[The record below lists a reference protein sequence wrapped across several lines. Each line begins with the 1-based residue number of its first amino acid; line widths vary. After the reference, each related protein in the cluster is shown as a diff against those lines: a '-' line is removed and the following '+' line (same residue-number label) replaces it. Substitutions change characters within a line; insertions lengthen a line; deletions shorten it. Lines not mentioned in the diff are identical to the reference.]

1 MTQLKHSPVKLLFR
15 LWLHIRPRR
24 RKQFRYLLLLMLIAS
39 VAEVVS
45 IGAVVPFL
53 GALTSYET
61 IFGNASV
68 SPYLYMFGITSHD
81 VLLVTLTVVFVAAAI
96 IAGLLRLALLWGT
109 TRLSFS
115 TGADLSYDIYCRTLN
130 QSYEVHISRNSSE
143 VITGITT
150 KANAV
155 IINVIVPLLFMVS
168 SFGLMIA
175 ILMALLVINPFASI
189 VSILGFGTMYAF
201 IAVISRQRLREN
213 GQHIAEKS
221 SQVVKALQE
230 GLGGIRNILID
241 GTQEKFGLE
250 YRKADL
256 QLRYSQGDNL
266 FISQSPRFGMESLGM
281 VLIGV
286 LAYFMSQQ
294 PGGLDSTIPIL
305 GAMALGAQRSLPL
318 LQRIYLGWASL
329 QGGLASLSDILDLL
343 DQAESEV
350 RADSVI
356 KKLPFRLNI
365 DFTNL
370 SYRYGDEKSP
380 WIFKNMNLRIPKGSR
395 LGVIGETGGGKTTFV
410 DLLMGL
416 LEPTEGE
423 VSVDGVKL
431 NKCNMSNWQLHI
443 AHVPQVVYLA
453 DSSIAENIAFGVS
466 KEEIDMERV
475 VECSK
480 QAHIHDLIE
489 TWVEKYEEFVGERG
503 VKLSGGQIQRIGIA
517 RALYKRADIIVFDE
531 ATSALDSK
539 TEQSVMDAIESLS
552 SDLTIVMIA
561 HRLSTLRKCDQ
572 LIRLGAGGILQQG
585 SYVEL
590 VGGKE

>member
-1 MTQLKHSPVKLLFR
+1 
-15 LWLHIRPRR
+15 
-24 RKQFRYLLLLMLIAS
+24 MLVAS
-39 VAEVVS
+39 VAEIVS

-53 GALTSYET
+53 GALTSPEA
-61 IFGNASV
+61 IFSNPSV
-68 SPYLYMFGITSHD
+68 APYLDMFGITSNE
-81 VLLVTLTVVFVAAAI
+81 VLLATLTGVFIAAGI
-96 IAGLLRLALLWGT
+96 VAGLLRLALLWGT

-155 IINVIVPLLFMVS
+155 IINVIVPLLFVVS
-168 SFGLMIA
+168 SLGLMIA
-175 ILMALLVINPFASI
+175 ILMALFAIDPLISI
-189 VSILGFGTMYAF
+189 VSILGFGMLYSF
-201 IAVISRQRLREN
+201 IAVLSRKRLREN

-221 SQVVKALQE
+221 NQVVKALQE

-256 QLRYSQGDNL
+256 KLRYSQGDNL
-266 FISQSPRFGMESLGM
+266 FLSQSPRFGMESLGM

-286 LAYFMSQQ
+286 LAYVMSHQ
-294 PGGLDSTIPIL
+294 PGGLDSTVPIL

-329 QGGLASLSDILDLL
+329 QGGLASLNDILDLL
-343 DQAESEV
+343 DQSQTELGSNSD
-350 RADSVI
+350 RKI
-356 KKLPFRLNI
+356 IPFQSNI

-380 WIFKNMNLRIPKGSR
+380 WIFKGMNFRIRKGSR
-395 LGVIGETGGGKTTFV
+395 LGVIGDTGSGKTTFV

-416 LEPTEGE
+416 LEPTEGAM
-423 VSVDGVKL
+423 SVDRVKL
-431 NKCNMSNWQLHI
+431 TKSNMPDWQLHI
-443 AHVPQVVYLA
+443 SHVPQGVYLA
-453 DSSIAENIAFGVS
+453 DSSIAENIAFGVAR
-466 KEEIDMERV
+466 EEIDMDRV
-475 VECSK
+475 IECSK
-480 QAHIHDLIE
+480 RAQIHDLIE
-489 TWVEKYEEFVGERG
+489 TWVEKYEAFVGERG

-539 TEQSVMDAIESLS
+539 TEQSVIEAIESLS

-561 HRLSTLRKCDQ
+561 HRLSTLRNCDQ
-572 LIRLGAGGILQQG
+572 IIRLGAGGILEQG
-585 SYVEL
+585 NYVEL
-590 VGGKE
+590 IGGKE

>member
-1 MTQLKHSPVKLLFR
+1 
-15 LWLHIRPRR
+15 
-24 RKQFRYLLLLMLIAS
+24 MLVAS

-53 GALTSYET
+53 GALTSPEI
-61 IFGNASV
+61 IFSNPSV
-68 SPYLYMFGITSHD
+68 APYLDMFGITSNK
-81 VLLVTLTVVFVAAAI
+81 VLLAMVTGVFITAGI
-96 IAGLLRLALLWGT
+96 IAGLLRLALLWVT

-130 QSYEVHISRNSSE
+130 QSYEVHISRNSSQ

-155 IINVIVPLLFMVS
+155 IINVIVPLLIVVS
-168 SFGLMIA
+168 SLGLMIA
-175 ILMALLVINPFASI
+175 ILMTLFAIDPLISI
-189 VSILGFGTMYAF
+189 VSILGFGMLYSI
-201 IAVISRQRLREN
+201 IAVLSRKRLREN
-213 GQHIAEKS
+213 GKHIAEKS
-221 SQVVKALQE
+221 NQVMKALQE

-266 FISQSPRFGMESLGM
+266 FLSQSPRFGMESLGM

-286 LAYFMSQQ
+286 LAYVMSQQ

-329 QGGLASLSDILDLL
+329 QGGLASLNDILDLL

-350 RADSVI
+350 RSNSARKIMTFQSS
-356 KKLPFRLNI
+356 I

-370 SYRYGDEKSP
+370 SYRYRDEKSP
-380 WIFKNMNLRIPKGSR
+380 WIFKDMSLRIRKGSR
-395 LGVIGETGGGKTTFV
+395 LGVIGDTGSGKTTFV

-416 LEPTEGE
+416 LEPTEGA
-423 VSVDGVKL
+423 VSIDRVKL
-431 NKCNMSNWQLHI
+431 TKSNMPDWQLHI

-453 DSSIAENIAFGVS
+453 DSSIAENIAFGVA
-466 KEEIDMERV
+466 KEEIDMDRV
-475 VECSK
+475 IECSK

-489 TWVEKYEEFVGERG
+489 TWVEKYEAFVGERG

-517 RALYKRADIIVFDE
+517 RALYKRADVIVFDE

-539 TEQSVMDAIESLS
+539 TEQLVIEAIESLS

-561 HRLSTLRKCDQ
+561 HRLSTLRNCDQ
-572 LIRLGAGGILQQG
+572 LIRLGAGGILEQG

-590 VGGKE
+590 IGGKE